1 MSTYTGTT
9 GAKRGM
15 GETIWLAV
23 ITFVAASAL
32 VLALVAVQRESTS
45 PATGVGHPGTPN
57 MVIQH
62 PKDGPAP
69 APKQIVWPNVHFC
82 ACAE

>member
-32 VLALVAVQRESTS
+32 VLALVAVQRGGAS
-45 PATGVGHPGTPN
+45 PTAVVGHLGNPSV
-57 MVIQH
+57 VINH
-62 PKDGPAP
+62 PKDGTTTV
-69 APKQIVWPNVHFC
+69 PKQIVWPTVHFC